1 MLKLEDDRHY
11 PIAPLPNAKDVKIER
26 DLSGNDTLSFSY
38 AMGVDTFAKLIKPQ
52 GFIVTPDQEYVIKE
66 VNPGEENYMDVTA
79 VVNIED
85 LKSSY
90 INGFTR
96 EDVPLSELAT
106 NALTGMNW
114 TFKTNVNKL
123 RSLSMTDSTIYEILM
138 KLADLYMCDIWF
150 DAKNKVVT
158 FDEYVTSGVSKGY
171 FIDKLN
177 LESLQVQNTT
187 YDFCTRLIPVG
198 KDELRITDVN
208 AGLEYVE
215 NYQYTSQIIV
225 AYWKA
230 DQYTDASALKEDA
243 VKKLEFL
250 SKPTLAYKAKVRD
263 LANILPKDYGFM
275 RYKLGDYIKIVDSS
289 KQLIDVV
296 RIVKTTDY
304 PFDPESNEMEL
315 NSRYELLE
323 DIESKNELTND
334 TVDDITTPDGGEV
347 SGEKIDGVDWTKVK
361 NVQID
366 TAQIKDLSVTT
377 AKIQDATITTAK
389 IGDLSV
395 ANAKIANATITDAK
409 IHDLS
414 ADKITAGTIDARF
427 IRVINLNADWINA
440 GTINANL
447 IGAKT
452 ITADKLAAHTITSNE
467 IEVGTITAESGI
479 IADAAIG
486 TAQIQDLSVTG
497 AKIATAAIDTVNI
510 KAGAIT
516 TALIGTGAVDTAQ
529 IADGSITDA
538 KIVSLTASKITAGTL
553 DAGVINVIN
562 LNADNITV
570 GTINGQHIADGAI
583 TGDKITPGAID
594 DTKIK
599 DGASINGAKLNIN
612 TVFDEM
618 NANQD
623 IGYGDGGYGK
633 SAYGGERH
641 ELNDSKIVIT
651 QEGKTLDLVLAD
663 VGDRISAAEV
673 KITPDAIIS
682 TVINSTEF
690 NTASS
695 QVAQSAENIKIGFN
709 GIDNNVVFDSDG
721 LHVNHGSI
729 DASLANITNINASN
743 INTGILQGNLI
754 AANTITGGKIV
765 AGAITSREIA
775 TGTITANEIA
785 GHTITSAELKTGTIT
800 ASSGIIASID
810 ASKITTGTLDGSDIN
825 TVNLQ
830 AQDLLVKY
838 NGTQLINAR
847 PDINGGRIYI
857 YNNDGDL
864 NVTIGSS
871 GFAPSN
877 IGGTLILQ
885 DNNGN
890 HKVEAGVATE
900 DNSGAINAYGS
911 STSYVAGVYGAH
923 DDKNGHDDPTLF
935 TKMPAA
941 TSFLTPRYLYVG
953 NQKVVDN
960 GDLYHIGHGSVA
972 YQTSISL
979 GSNESTTINHNLGY
993 YPIVQCDG
1001 NTGNRVINVYH
1012 NSTSQVTISNYSSG
1026 GNSWSGTVRLY

>member
-38 AMGVDTFAKLIKPQ
+38 AMGVDTFGKLIKPQ
-52 GFIVTPDQEYVIKE
+52 GFIITPDQEYVIKE

-106 NALTGMNW
+106 NALTGMSW

-123 RSLSMTDSTIYEILM
+123 RSLSMTDSTIYEILV

-171 FIDKLN
+171 FISKLN

-198 KDELRITDVN
+198 KDGLRVTDVN

-263 LANILPKDYGFM
+263 LANILPKNYGFM
-275 RYKLGDYIKIVDSS
+275 RYKLGDYIKVVDSS

-304 PFDPESNEMEL
+304 PFDPESNEVEL

-323 DIESKNELTND
+323 DIESKNELTSD
-334 TVDDITTPDGGEV
+334 TVDDITTPDGGGV

-395 ANAKIANATITDAK
+395 TNAKIANATITDAK

-538 KIVSLTASKITAGTL
+538 KIVSLTASKITAGTI

-570 GTINGQHIADGAI
+570 GTINGQRITDG
-583 TGDKITPGAID
+583 TID
-594 DTKIK
+594 NSKIK
-599 DGASINGAKLNIN
+599 DDANISGSKLNIG

-618 NANQD
+618 NNDKD
-623 IGYGDGGYGK
+623 IGYGELGYGETK
-633 SAYGGERH
+633 YGGEVNA
-641 ELNDSKIVIT
+641 LNDGKIFIT
-651 QEGKTLDLVLAD
+651 KDGKTLDIVMAD
-663 VGDRISAAEV
+663 VTDRLNGVEIKV
-673 KITPDAIIS
+673 TPESIVS
-682 TVINSTEF
+682 TVVESDDFHTV
-690 NTASS
+690 SS
-695 QVAQSAENIKIGFN
+695 QIAQSAENIKIGFN
-709 GIDNNVVFDSDG
+709 GIDDNVVFDSDG

-911 STSYVAGVYGAH
+911 STYYVAGVYGAH
-923 DDKNGHDDPTLF
+923 DDKNGNDDPTLF

-1001 NTGNRVINVYH
+1001 NTGNRVINVHH